1 MSAEDYFAYL
11 DDLDKELDRLT
22 LLIEQGNK
30 DVIPI
35 LLQKTKEY
43 QQALDRMAI
52 EFNVKNWK

>member
-1 MSAEDYFAYL
+1 MSPEDYFAYL

-35 LLQKTKEY
+35 LEQKMKEY
-43 QQALDRMAI
+43 ERVLNRMFV
-52 EFNVKNWK
+52 EFNIKQ

>member
-1 MSAEDYFAYL
+1 MSVEDYFAYL

-35 LLQKTKEY
+35 LEQKMKEY
-43 QQALDRMAI
+43 ERVLNRMFV
-52 EFNVKNWK
+52 EFNIKQ